1 MLLKLLY
8 KNEIGG
14 RNDLVEKTKG
24 ISFKVVLAIIIAVIV
39 ILAIIFV
46 VSKNKSNETNDRLE
60 NRQRVSY
67 GIVLRIL
74 RSELQQKLK
83 EDGILNK

>member
-8 KNEIGG
+8 KTEIGG

-60 NRQRVSY
+60 
-67 GIVLRIL
+67 
-74 RSELQQKLK
+74 KMAK
-83 EDGILNK
+83 E